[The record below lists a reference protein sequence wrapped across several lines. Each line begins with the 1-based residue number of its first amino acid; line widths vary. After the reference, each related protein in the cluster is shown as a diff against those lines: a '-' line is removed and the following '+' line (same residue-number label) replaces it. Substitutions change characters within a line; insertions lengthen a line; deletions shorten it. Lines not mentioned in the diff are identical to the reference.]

1 MSEPAFKPHDIGGLP
16 AGDIVTDEKDHA
28 LWEKRV
34 DAIVMLLQKP
44 ERKLLRVDELRRSIE
59 SLGPKAYRDLGY
71 YERWIFAVANVLL
84 ERGVITSE
92 ELGQG
97 IADVMKRG
105 EVLP

>member
-1 MSEPAFKPHDIGGLP
+1 
-16 AGDIVTDEKDHA
+16 
-28 LWEKRV
+28 
-34 DAIVMLLQKP
+34 MLLQKP

-59 SLGPKAYRDLGY
+59 SLGPEAYRGMGY

-92 ELGQG
+92 ELGCG